1 MTSQFPDSNNQ
12 PYGQPAGT
20 PQDPYATPD
29 VPTGYSG
36 AAPAGAYGQQ
46 PYGQAPAGQPA
57 YAPQTYGQAPY
68 GVPMG
73 APTGNLASWG
83 TRVLSY
89 LIDAIPAIVLAA
101 IATPFAPHVDANT
114 GDVVGGG
121 FLYSLLTTILP
132 LVWVI
137 YNNGYKQGTTGQ
149 SIGKQV
155 MKTRL
160 IGEQTGQPLGF
171 GMAIVRQLCHIVDGI
186 ILGIG
191 YLLPLFTAKKQT
203 IADMIVKSVVV
214 KQG

>member
-20 PQDPYATPD
+20 PQDPYATPAT
-29 VPTGYSG
+29 PTGYSSV
-36 AAPAGAYGQQ
+36 PAGSYDQ
-46 PYGQAPAGQPA
+46 QAPAGQAA
-57 YAPQTYGQAPY
+57 YAAQPYGQAPY

-73 APTGNLASWG
+73 APTGNLAGWG

-89 LIDAIPAIVLAA
+89 LIDAIPAAVLGA

-121 FLYSLLTTILP
+121 FLYTLLATILP
-132 LVWVI
+132 LIWVI

-149 SIGKQV
+149 SLGKQV

-160 IGEQTGQPLGF
+160 INEQTGQPLGF
-171 GMAIVRQLCHIVDGI
+171 GMAIVRQLCHFIDSI

-214 KQG
+214 KQA